1 MGISRRQGDHTRSGA
16 HSSSR
21 GLRSYFLSY
30 KGRFHLHS
38 SFLFAT
44 NVLTQDEP
52 GSALG
57 RGWRAFA
64 GSNFNTPSPPGSH
77 WVPATVF
84 SMPYAQPV
92 PMAMFGGVC
101 RTHSWNE
108 TSPRSLLFLAL
119 PLPFCHLPSSSHSCT
134 FPQAERDASFTSHGK
149 AGFFKNQAQDQ
160 MQPRS

>member
-101 RTHSWNE
+101 RMKPPPGHCFSWPCPYPSA
-108 TSPRSLLFLAL
+108 TSQALHTAAPSHRQREMPAL
-119 PLPFCHLPSSSHSCT
+119 PPMGRQASSRIKLRTRCS
-134 FPQAERDASFTSHGK
+134 PGVDRG
-149 AGFFKNQAQDQ
+149 
-160 MQPRS
+160 